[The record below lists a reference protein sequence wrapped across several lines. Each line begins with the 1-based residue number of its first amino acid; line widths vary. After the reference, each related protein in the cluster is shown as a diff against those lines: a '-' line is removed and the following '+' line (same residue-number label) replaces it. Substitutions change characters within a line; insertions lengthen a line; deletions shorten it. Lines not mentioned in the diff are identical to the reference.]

1 MAQKNRDQRCQALTK
16 SGKPC
21 GAAPMEGGLCFLHAN
36 PNKARELGRIGGRKK
51 RASVYANPE
60 SLAPLDNAVA
70 VRDALARWIPDLIA
84 GKLSPKIATPL
95 ASLLNLQLRA
105 IEATEVP
112 NLREQIAEAK
122 QCLAEIE
129 GRLTVDALMPDSEP
143 APHGDGPNGHG
154 SLQPANPGRE
164 EIRGTRSLPA
174 KATKAY

>member
-1 MAQKNRDQRCQALTK
+1 MAQKNSDRRCQAPTK

-51 RASVYANPE
+51 HTFAYATPE

-84 GKLSPKIATPL
+84 GKLPPKIATPL

-105 IEATEVP
+105 IEAIEVP
-112 NLREQIAEAK
+112 NLKEQIAEAK
-122 QCLAEIE
+122 KCLAEIE
-129 GRLTVDALMPDSEP
+129 GVTIDALMPDFEP
-143 APHGDGPNGHG
+143 AASGDGPNGHG
-154 SLQPANPGRE
+154 RLQPANPGRE
-164 EIRGTRSLPA
+164 EIRGTRSLP
-174 KATKAY
+174 TKAIKPY